1 MSGFFKRWWWALLAV
16 AVCVGLFRLRFDVD
30 ILNLLPPD
38 EPTVQGLKLYQ
49 KHFTN
54 ARELVL
60 TLRAPEGERA
70 ERLAGAI
77 AARLRQETN
86 LVADVSWQPPWL
98 EDPAQMAELLGCL
111 WLNQPPEALAA
122 LTNRLEASQLKA
134 VLEQTKEELRTSMSP
149 LDMARR
155 AFDPFDLLNMPGLTN
170 LSGLSSGPGQ
180 QMFASAEG
188 NFRLLFVQSAI
199 DLGSYRTCESWLK
212 SMRALVAG
220 MRAKDPNGEWAGV
233 EVHFT
238 GRPVFVVEIAGSMQR
253 DMSGSVVGTSLII
266 ALLFW
271 LTHRRWLP
279 MFWLLT
285 LLALILVAT
294 LALGGL
300 VLGAISVVSMGFAA
314 VLLGLAVDYAVV
326 HYQEALAHPQMTV
339 PEIRRA
345 IAPSI
350 LWAAITTMSAFLVLN
365 LGGLPGLA
373 QLGTLVAIGVA
384 LAALVMVMI
393 YLPPL
398 FPERRKPRPD
408 QQPIPW
414 STYFRAPTPAR
425 GHCGPQRAPS
435 TNALPSVPEPL
446 CALDVAAERNV
457 RAPALVVTGVI
468 LFVACAILCVQR
480 PGLDRTG
487 NALRPQRA
495 EAETALDEI
504 KKEMGLP
511 PDPLWLI
518 ISGRE
523 ETEVYQR
530 LTFAEGMLN
539 GAASNHIIGGYLLPT
554 ALWPRA
560 ELQSANRAAAAF
572 LGRQGPLLRETAF
585 REGFSSN
592 AMVLTEELVRTWAR
606 AGASTG
612 VCWPTNKAS
621 QWVLKRFVA
630 QAPDQLLVMGLVYP
644 ATNQVDAQALAG
656 LSSRLAQN
664 QAFLSGWELL
674 GSTTLKRVQAKL
686 WQVVAPMVFLVLAS
700 LWFAFRR
707 PTEIVLGLAVQ
718 LLSGLCLLATMA
730 LAGWSWNLLNLM
742 ALPLML
748 GTGVDYSI
756 FMQLALRRHGGNLAV
771 VRRSIGR
778 ALLLCG
784 GTAMAGFGSLGCSS
798 NPGMA
803 SLGRVCAVGI
813 GANMLFAVFLLPAWW
828 TKLNP
833 KSENRRPKET
843 RNPKSEGG
851 DERSCRAAASSRD
864 ASPPSPL
871 THHASRITRP
881 PSFYRAGLW
890 LIGLA
895 VVRVLPTRFMKG
907 LCVAVA
913 EVYMRLQRKR
923 VEVVVQNLLPVA
935 AGDRTAAEKAACR
948 LHRNF
953 AVKLVDLWR
962 LESGVQVH
970 DWLTNPGGLEI
981 IQAARRRGHGI
992 IFITLHLGNWEH
1004 GGELLSQINIPLTI
1018 ITQAEPDDGLTALR
1032 IESRRRC
1039 GVETLVIG
1047 QDSFAFIEVIKRLEA
1062 GAALALALDR
1072 PPARG
1077 GVAVELFGRPFIAP
1091 AAAAELARASGCALV
1106 GVTIVRR
1113 PTGYAVRA
1121 LPEFTYDRRA
1131 LGNHEARRQL
1141 TQQILRAF
1149 EPFIRE
1155 NMDQWYQFVPIWPEC
1170 ESRTPAQE
1178 RGL

>member
-1 MSGFFKRWWWALLAV
+1 VSRFLKRWWWALLAV
-16 AVCVGLFRLRFDVD
+16 AVCLGLYRLRFDVD

-86 LVADVSWQPPWL
+86 LVAEVSWQPPWM
-98 EDPAQMAELLGCL
+98 EDPAQMAELLGSL
-111 WLNQPPEALAA
+111 WLNQPPDAFAA
-122 LTNRLEASQLKA
+122 LTNRLAPSQLKA
-134 VLEQTKEELRTSMSP
+134 VLDQTKEELRTSMSP

-155 AFDPFDLLNMPGLTN
+155 AFDPFDLLNMPGMTN
-170 LSGLSSGPGQ
+170 LTGLSSGPGQ

-188 NFRLLFVQSAI
+188 NFRLLFIQSAI

-212 SMRALVAG
+212 SIREVVAG
-220 MRAKDPNGEWAGV
+220 LRAKDPNGEWAGA

-326 HYQEALAHPQMTV
+326 HYQEALAHPQLTV

-373 QLGTLVAIGVA
+373 QLGTLVAIGVG

-408 QQPIPW
+408 QKPIAW
-414 STYFRAPTPAR
+414 SAYFRAPTPER
-425 GHCGPQRAPS
+425 GHSCPQQAPIG
-435 TNALPSVPEPL
+435 NAHTPTPTPL
-446 CALDVAAERNV
+446 CPSDVVADRNV
-457 RAPALVVTGVI
+457 RAPAPVVTGVV
-468 LFVACAILCVQR
+468 LFAACAILCVHR

-487 NALRPQRA
+487 DALRPQRA

-504 KKEMGLP
+504 KHEMGLP

-518 ISGRE
+518 ISGRDE
-523 ETEVYQR
+523 PVVYQH
-530 LTFAEGMLN
+530 LTLAEGLLN
-539 GAASNHIIGGYLLPT
+539 GAVSNHIIGGYLLPT

-560 ELQSANRAAAAF
+560 ELQTANRQTAAV
-572 LGRQGPLLRETAF
+572 LGQQGPLLRETAF

-606 AGASTG
+606 AGASTN
-612 VCWPTNKAS
+612 VFWPTNKAS
-621 QWVLKRFVA
+621 QWLLKRFVA
-630 QAPDQLLVMGLVYP
+630 KAPDQLLVMGLVYP
-644 ATNQVDAQALAG
+644 ATNQVDAAALAR
-656 LSSRLAQN
+656 LSARLSQD

-686 WQVVAPMVFLVLAS
+686 WQVVAPMVGLVLAS

-707 PTEIVLGLAVQ
+707 PTEILLGLAVQ
-718 LLSGLCLLATMA
+718 LLSGLCLLAVMSV
-730 LAGWSWNLLNLM
+730 AGWSWNLLNLM

-756 FMQLALRRHGGNLAV
+756 FMQLALRRHDGDLGL

-813 GANMLFAVFLLPAWW
+813 GANMLFSVFLLPAWW
-828 TKLNP
+828 AWLNP
-833 KSENRRPKET
+833 KAEIRGPKEG
-843 RNPKSEGG
+843 RNPRSETGT
-851 DERSCRAAASSRD
+851 EQSCAAAHQ
-864 ASPPSPL
+864 SPDVNPASPL
-871 THHASRITRP
+871 THHVSRITRP
-881 PSFYRAGLW
+881 PSLYRAGLW
-890 LIGLA
+890 RLGLFIVRFVPTGLLKGFCVGVAA
-895 VVRVLPTRFMKG
+895 VYVRVR
-907 LCVAVA
+907 
-913 EVYMRLQRKR
+913 RQR
-923 VEVVVQNLLPVA
+923 VEVVVQNLLPVVG
-935 AGDRTAAEKAACR
+935 GDRVAAEKAARR
-948 LHRNF
+948 LHHNF

-962 LESGVQVH
+962 LESGVPVH
-970 DWLTNPGGLEI
+970 DFLTDPSKLEI
-981 IQAARRRGHGI
+981 IQAARRRGRGI

-1004 GGELLSQINIPLTI
+1004 GGQLLSQLDIPLTI
-1018 ITQAEPDDGLTALR
+1018 LTQAEPDDGLTALR
-1032 IESRRRC
+1032 IASRRRC

-1047 QDSFAFIEVIKRLEA
+1047 QDSFAFIEVIKRLQD

-1077 GVAVELFGRPFIAP
+1077 GVGVELFGRPFTAP

-1113 PTGYAVRA
+1113 PNGYAVTA
-1121 LPEFTYDRRA
+1121 LPEFTYERRA
-1131 LGNHEARRQL
+1131 LGNHEARREL

-1149 EPFIRE
+1149 EPAIRD
-1155 NMDQWYQFVPIWPEC
+1155 NIDQWYQFVPIWPQC
-1170 ESRTPAQE
+1170 ESRTPA
-1178 RGL
+1178 